1 MSPRPLHRVLETE
14 HVSALLANFA
24 QMFPSHLQFWLVDEE
39 GEIVGCHPF
48 EARQFPADQLLEALE
63 RVRQFGRWTW
73 APIGVATPVRA
84 RGELMGA
91 LVVAT
96 NEEFEAKEKA
106 ALQLLARVL
115 SLLTDNRLTQ
125 DALLEESLNRYREL
139 DLLYR
144 AGESIAASL
153 DLAHVNR
160 VILDESMALL
170 EADEGIVL
178 LLDPQNGQMT
188 VWASRGMDAVED
200 IGAGIPPGHELAEEV
215 ARTGKPQAVEKPPPV
230 GRKKPLSAVLCAP
243 LKTKEAVLGVISLA
257 HTHPGRTFQP
267 NDLKLLAA
275 LAGQAAVA
283 LENARMFSDLSA
295 LHTQLEAANHRLREL
310 DRLKSSFIGAITHE
324 LRSPFANMGFSLQ
337 LIERYGTLEW
347 PPHQR
352 EQWEQ
357 LNHWV
362 REAKRMVDNLVNLAA
377 LLSKQGDLVMEKLDF
392 PALVKSVTDT
402 LALVGDPRRI
412 RVAIEA
418 PPDMPPILADAKRLE
433 EALYHLIHNAIKFN
447 RPGGSVTV
455 RYGFVVSRPGGEPN
469 GLKKDGLLFEVQ
481 DTGVGIPA
489 DKLNTL
495 WDPFTQMADP
505 LKRGVEGLG
514 LGLALV
520 RYVVHAHG
528 GKVGVSSQEGVGSTF
543 RFWLPAEPKGL
554 GDL

>member
-1 MSPRPLHRVLETE
+1 MPTPPLHSVLEPE

-24 QMFPSHLQFWLVDEE
+24 QMFPRPLQLCLVDAEAQ
-39 GEIVGCHPF
+39 IVGCHPPG
-48 EARQFPADQLLEALE
+48 ATQFDVDQLLAALE

-73 APIGVATPVRA
+73 VPLGVAAPVRA
-84 RGELMGA
+84 RGELVGI

-96 NEEFEAKEKA
+96 DQDFEPKEKA

-115 SLLTDNRLTQ
+115 SLLIDNRLTQ
-125 DALLEESLNRYREL
+125 NALLQESLDRYQEL
-139 DLLYR
+139 NLLYR
-144 AGESIAASL
+144 AGETIASSL
-153 DLAHVNR
+153 DLAQVNR
-160 VILDESMALL
+160 LILDESVRLL
-170 EADEGIVL
+170 HADEGAVMLI
-178 LLDPQNGQMT
+178 DPANGQLT
-188 VWASRGMDAVED
+188 VWASHGLDALQD
-200 IGAGIPPGHELAEEV
+200 IGAGIPAGHELAQQV
-215 ARTGKPQAVEKPPPV
+215 VRTGARATHMTEPSPDPQ
-230 GRKKPLSAVLCAP
+230 RKKPVSAVLCVP
-243 LKTKEAVLGVISLA
+243 IKTKDKVVGVISLA
-257 HTHPGRTFQP
+257 HTAPGKTFQA
-267 NDLKLLAA
+267 NDANLLNA

-283 LENARMFSDLSA
+283 LDNARMFNDLSA
-295 LHTQLEAANHRLREL
+295 LHTQLEAANRRLREL

-324 LRSPFANMGFSLQ
+324 LRSPFANIAFSLQ

-377 LLSKQGDLVMEKLDF
+377 LLSKQGDLVMEELDF
-392 PALVKSVTDT
+392 SALVKSVADT

-412 RVAIEA
+412 RVTIEA
-418 PPDMPPILADAKRLE
+418 PPEMPFILADAKRLE

-455 RYGFVVSRPGGEPN
+455 RYGPKKGGI
-469 GLKKDGLLFEVQ
+469 LFEVQ

-489 DKLNTL
+489 DKLSTL

-543 RFWLPAEPKGL
+543 RFWLPADPKGS
-554 GDL
+554 GDF